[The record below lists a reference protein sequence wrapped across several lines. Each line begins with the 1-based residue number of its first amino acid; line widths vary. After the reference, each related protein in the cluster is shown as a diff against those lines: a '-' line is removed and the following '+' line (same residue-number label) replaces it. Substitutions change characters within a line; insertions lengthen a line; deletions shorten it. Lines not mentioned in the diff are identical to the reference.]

1 MNSMEDYL
9 VRGTAAEGRI
19 RAFAV
24 RSTEMIRTMQE
35 IHQTS
40 PNVTAGLG
48 RLMTGAAMMGAMMKE
63 IGRAS
68 CRERV

>member
-24 RSTEMIRTMQE
+24 RSTRDDT
-35 IHQTS
+35 HHAGDS
-40 PNVTAGLG
+40 PDISERYG
-48 RLMTGAAMMGAMMKE
+48 RPGPSYDGCSDD
-63 IGRAS
+63 GRDD
-68 CRERV
+68 EG